1 MKSSSFRRAVL
12 ALMLVMLMIILSGC
26 DKAEQQ
32 TQKESTPSEEKV
44 AKDTI
49 TVLVQAEPPTLDPAY
64 ANNESIA
71 LVQQYIFE
79 NMFQLQPDGSLKEEL
94 IESYELVDD
103 TTVKFK
109 LRDGIKFSDGSK
121 LTSEDI
127 LFTLKRNQESPV
139 SQSQY
144 NFINLEESTIEDE
157 LNYTLK
163 FNMAWAPFSNTFC
176 SGRGSIYSKAAFE
189 EMGEEAFA
197 RNPIGTGPYKITN
210 WVSGTQIELT
220 RNDNYWGESP
230 KTKNIVIK
238 FVPESTTRVIE
249 LETGAADVAY
259 FIEGSDIERVN
270 AIDGYHIEQ
279 GDSYRYFTL
288 LLSMQEPLFQDVRVR
303 EAMTLAIDKEALV
316 KSSTNGVGVLING
329 YCPPVMEGY
338 METQKFPYDV
348 EKAKKLMAEAGYPD
362 GFTIDLHVEPQPLY
376 QRIAEAVQAM
386 WSEIGINSNIVVS
399 PLATY
404 DAQKGGKFQA
414 SMRDGTAS
422 EISNVLI
429 IYESSFGSRL
439 NGNDKWLDDKLL
451 ELRTYYYGNPKREE
465 CLKEIY
471 NYLDEKRYSYPFMVM
486 PTVYG
491 VSDKL
496 EGFVFSPTAGNV
508 DPKNWVIYE

>member
-1 MKSSSFRRAVL
+1 MKTKRTKRFIL
-12 ALMLVMLMIILSGC
+12 TILSIMLIFTLLGC
-26 DKAEQQ
+26 SKTEDPDGDDKLPVEGEAR
-32 TQKESTPSEEKV
+32 
-44 AKDTI
+44 DTI

-79 NMFQLQPDGSLKEEL
+79 NLFELKPDGTLEEEL
-94 IESYELVDD
+94 LESHEFEDD

-109 LRDGIKFSDGSK
+109 LKEGIKFSDGTE
-121 LTSEDI
+121 LTSEDV
-127 LFTLKRNQESPV
+127 LFTIKRNQESAV

-144 NFINLEESTIEDE
+144 NFINLEESFIEDD
-157 LNYTLK
+157 LNFVLK
-163 FNMAWAPFSNTFC
+163 LHMAWAPFSNTFC
-176 SGRGSIYSKAAFE
+176 SGRGSLYSKAAFE
-189 EMGEEAFA
+189 ALGEETFA
-197 RNPIGTGPYKITN
+197 RSPVATGPYKVTN

-220 RNDNYWGESP
+220 RNEHYWGEAP
-230 KTKNIVIK
+230 KTENIIIK
-238 FVPESTTRVIE
+238 FIPESTARVIE
-249 LETGAADVAY
+249 LETGAADISY
-259 FIEGSDIERVN
+259 FIEGSDIDRVN
-270 AIDGYHIEQ
+270 AIDGYHIEM

-288 LLSMQEPLFQDVRVR
+288 LMSMEEPLFEDVRVR
-303 EAMTLAIDKEALV
+303 EAMALAINKDALV
-316 KSSTNGVGVLING
+316 ASSTNGVGITING

-338 METQKFPYDV
+338 MEAEEVPYDV
-348 EKAKKLMAEAGYPD
+348 EEAKRLMAEAGYSD

-386 WSEIGINSNIVVS
+386 WADIGIEAKIVVS

-404 DAQKGGKFQA
+404 DAQNEGKFQA

-439 NGNDKWLDDKLL
+439 NGNDEWLDEKLL

-471 NYLDEKRYSYPFMVM
+471 DYLDEKRYSYPFMVM

-496 EGFVFSPTAGNV
+496 EGFEFSPTAGNV
-508 DPKNWVIYE
+508 DPKNWVVYE